1 MTPNQPDTVRDQA
14 ISAGSP
20 PLLSLLWS
28 LRLALGALVAKPR
41 K

>member
-1 MTPNQPDTVRDQA
+1 MKTNPAAPVGDEA

-20 PLLSLLWS
+20 SLMGLLWS
-28 LRLALGALVAKPR
+28 LRLALARLVLKTD